1 MLISLHHTHRADAV
15 QPESLVGD
23 TWAPEV
29 VPRLPTAL
37 AAQARALKA
46 FQRVRGVATPTDLL
60 RALLASVLGA
70 LSTRRLGAWAVLIGL
85 ADISETAWRQ
95 RLRAANAWLLWLLG
109 ELIAAPHPPAG
120 AAAPGA
126 RRVRLIDATRL
137 RRPGGTGDDWRVHF
151 SYNFTAGCMD
161 EVVVTD
167 QHTAER
173 LDHFTLQPGDIAVV
187 DNGYGYRA
195 SVASAVRQH
204 ADAVLR
210 ITPATFPVETEAGVP
225 FDLSAWLRQGSAAQ
239 QEWQGRCVY
248 DGQPY
253 SVRVLAARLPP
264 EAAARA
270 RQRKY
275 QQARKHGRTPMAA
288 TLALADWVL
297 VATTVGADWSLR
309 DVLRLYRA
317 RWQVELVF
325 KRMKQLLRFNQLRST
340 HRTTVEATIRALLV
354 AWALQDGI
362 VAELR
367 ALLPTAHSSGPSG
380 APPDRHPDTH
390 PDVPR
395 VVSTWSLVGLGLETL
410 RQQVQHRWSLARL
423 RTCLPRLRRFLCNR
437 PRRREHQET
446 AVRAWLATRQPA
458 WEFLEDNA
466 A

>member
-1 MLISLHHTHRADAV
+1 MLIPFHHTDRVVAV

-23 TWAPEV
+23 TWATEV
-29 VPRLPTAL
+29 VPRLPAAL

-60 RALLASVLGA
+60 RAVLAYVLGA

-85 ADISETAWRQ
+85 ADISETAWRK
-95 RLRAANAWLLWLLG
+95 RLRASNAWLLWLLG
-109 ELIAAPHPPAG
+109 ELL
-120 AAAPGA
+120 AAPGPS
-126 RRVRLIDATRL
+126 RSPVVPGSRQVRLIDATRL
-137 RRPGGTGDDWRVHF
+137 RHPGGTGDDWRVHF
-151 SYNFTAGCMD
+151 AYNFTVGRMD

-173 LDHFTLQPGDIAVV
+173 LAHFTLRPGDIAVV

-195 SVASAVRQH
+195 SVASAVHQG
-204 ADAVLR
+204 ADVVLR
-210 ITPATFPVETEAGVP
+210 ITPATFPVETATGEAC
-225 FDLSAWLRQGSAAQ
+225 DLPAWLGQGSAAQ
-239 QEWQGRCVY
+239 QEWQGWCVHDEQRY
-248 DGQPY
+248 AI
-253 SVRVLAARLPP
+253 RVLAARLPP

-275 QQARKHGRTPMAA
+275 QQAQKHGRTPS
-288 TLALADWVL
+288 TPTVALADWVL
-297 VATTVGADWSLR
+297 VATTLAADWSLP

-340 HRTTVEATIRALLV
+340 HRTTVEATVRALLV

-362 VAELR
+362 VAEVR
-367 ALLPTAHSSGPSG
+367 ALFPTALPDAPST
-380 APPDRHPDTH
+380 ALL
-390 PDVPR
+390 VI
-395 VVSTWSLVGLGLETL
+395 STWSLVGVGLETL
-410 RQQVQHRWSLARL
+410 RHQVQHRWSLARL
-423 RTCLPRLRRFLCNR
+423 RSCLPRLRRFLCSR

-446 AVRAWLATRQPA
+446 AVRAWLEERSPK
-458 WEFLEDNA
+458 WHLLEDHA